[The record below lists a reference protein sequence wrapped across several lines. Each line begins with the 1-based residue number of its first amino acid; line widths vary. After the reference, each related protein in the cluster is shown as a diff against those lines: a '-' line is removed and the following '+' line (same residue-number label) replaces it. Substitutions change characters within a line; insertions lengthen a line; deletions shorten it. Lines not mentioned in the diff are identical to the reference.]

1 MYIKYI
7 YIVAIKNIMKGVLMA
22 SKLNYEMVCG
32 ITGEQITEWKDVT
45 FITTYIKGEKVTIPL
60 HINKWALLELHNA
73 SPTSKKSRE
82 EASKS
87 EAESVSE
94 DVAIEDAVLDVEVME
109 EVAPY

>member
-1 MYIKYI
+1 
-7 YIVAIKNIMKGVLMA
+7 
-22 SKLNYEMVCG
+22 
-32 ITGEQITEWKDVT
+32 
-45 FITTYIKGEKVTIPL
+45 
-60 HINKWALLELHNA
+60 LELHNA

-94 DVAIEDAVLDVEVME
+94 DVAVEDAVLDVEVME